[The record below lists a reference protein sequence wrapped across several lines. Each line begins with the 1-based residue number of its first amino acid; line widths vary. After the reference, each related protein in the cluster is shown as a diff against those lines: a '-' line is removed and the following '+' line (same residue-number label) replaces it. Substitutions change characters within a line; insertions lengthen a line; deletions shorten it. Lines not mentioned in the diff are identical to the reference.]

1 MPKDEFDFDDMDFD
15 FDMFDEPKKSGKKIE
30 SDPLAGVEYKGNLA
44 DDAHAE
50 ISAVKTAFVERAKKE
65 KERYEIA
72 TDSEYWCCLCF
83 QTRAQ
88 KDEFLEKSGI
98 IKHGDKYIDGRK
110 AAKVLGIKLD
120 APNPQY
126 GKVKIDRKLADDFQT
141 I

>member
-1 MPKDEFDFDDMDFD
+1 MKDDFNFDDMNFDFDLDL
-15 FDMFDEPKKSGKKIE
+15 DEPKKRKKKDA
-30 SDPLAGVEYKGNLA
+30 DPLANVKYKGNLA

-50 ISAVKTAFVERAKKE
+50 ISAVKAAFVERAKKE

-88 KDEFLEKSGI
+88 KEEFLNKSGI
-98 IKHGDKYIDGRK
+98 IKHGDKYIDGRE
-110 AAKVLGIKLD
+110 AAKTLGIEIETPD
-120 APNPQY
+120 PQY
-126 GKVKIDRKLADDFQT
+126 GKVKIDQKLADWFET